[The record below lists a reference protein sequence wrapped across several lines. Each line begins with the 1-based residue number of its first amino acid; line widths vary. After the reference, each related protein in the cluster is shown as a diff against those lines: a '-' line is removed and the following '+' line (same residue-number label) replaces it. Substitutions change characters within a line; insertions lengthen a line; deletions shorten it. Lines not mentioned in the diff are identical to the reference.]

1 MLFDWFTVIAQ
12 IVNFLVLVWLM
23 KRFLYKPVLRAI
35 DQREEGIAAQI
46 AAAETAKLEAE
57 KLSELFKGKNDDFDR
72 QFSER
77 MADAAAE
84 VEARRQQWLGEARK
98 ASETLTEQRKAH
110 LEKEAQDFEA
120 DFSRQTR
127 ETVIAILQKILQDLA
142 GTDFE
147 ARIAAVMLE
156 RLAMPETVESWQM
169 HLSKDVQDPV
179 TVTSAFP
186 LSSALKEQFEQA
198 IRAILPAAVQISF
211 DNDPALICGIE
222 IKFSDLKI
230 AWNVQDYLDALQK
243 KLTVMVEAA

>member
-1 MLFDWFTVIAQ
+1 MLFDWFTFVAQ
-12 IVNFLVLVWLM
+12 IVNFLVLVWLL
-23 KRFLYKPVLRAI
+23 KRFLYKPVLQAI
-35 DQREEGIAAQI
+35 DQREEGIAAKI
-46 AAAETAKLEAE
+46 AAADTAKLEAE

-84 VEARRQQWLGEARK
+84 VEAKRQQWLSEARE
-98 ASETLTEQRKAH
+98 AAETLAEQRKDH
-110 LEKEAQDFEA
+110 LKKEAQDFEE
-120 DFSRQTR
+120 DFSRQTG

-147 ARIAAVMLE
+147 ARIAALMLE

-169 HLSKDVQDPV
+169 HLSEDAQDPV

-198 IRAILPAAVQISF
+198 IRSILPAAVQISF
-211 DNDPALICGIE
+211 DNDPALICGFE

-243 KLTVMVEAA
+243 KLTVMVDAA

>member
-23 KRFLYKPVLRAI
+23 KRFLYKPVLQAI
-35 DQREEGIAAQI
+35 DQREEGIAAKI
-46 AAAETAKLEAE
+46 AAADTAKLEAE

-84 VEARRQQWLGEARK
+84 VEAKRQQWLAEARE
-98 ASETLTEQRKAH
+98 AAETLAEQRKAH
-110 LEKEAQDFEA
+110 LKKEAQDFED
-120 DFSRQTR
+120 DFSLQTR

-156 RLAMPETVESWQM
+156 RLAMPETAESWQM
-169 HLSKDVQDPV
+169 HLSEDDQNPV

-186 LSSALKEQFEQA
+186 LSSAQKEQFEQA
-198 IRAILPAAVQISF
+198 IQAILPAAVQIIF
-211 DNDPALICGIE
+211 DTDPALICGIE

-230 AWNVQDYLDALQK
+230 AWSVQDYLDNLQK
-243 KLTVMVEAA
+243 KLTVMVDAA